1 METVSLRELLYLALY
16 GSASIEAVLLLE
28 CYGAINTWQV
38 FNIDIKME
46 INLIN
51 NFDLSEVNVI
61 RVGRDS
67 VGWWVLRHESFFDLD
82 Y

>member
-1 METVSLRELLYLALY
+1 
-16 GSASIEAVLLLE
+16 
-28 CYGAINTWQV
+28 
-38 FNIDIKME
+38 ME